1 MTLEELRQLIRE
13 HLEEYNKTEEEKAN
27 DRMVKNLQVILS
39 QLEGGEEKLREL
51 IRSTAKIVT
60 NENGK
65 KIGRTCK
72 KLEERLEN
80 YQLAGDNYSD
90 LKLVIDD
97 ITSIELAEA
106 LEGFLI
112 DLFVFNS
119 KVTLHNSDG
128 RDKGR
133 KECDDSD
140 KHRIYIA
147 VE

>member
-1 MTLEELRQLIRE
+1 MTLDELRKLIRE

-27 DRMVKNLQVILS
+27 DRMVKNLQVILP
-39 QLEGGEEKLREL
+39 QIEGGEEKLREL
-51 IRSTAKIVT
+51 IRLTAEIIT
-60 NENGK
+60 RQNGI

-72 KLEERLEN
+72 TLEERLEN
-80 YQLAGDNYSD
+80 YRRAGDNYSD

-97 ITSIELAEA
+97 IASIELAEA

-119 KVTLHNSDG
+119 QATLHNSDG

-133 KECDDSD
+133 NECNDSD
-140 KHRIYIA
+140 THRVYVA